1 MLRKS
6 TKPTTEGETQAV
18 PRPDRA
24 SKRAAAWPSNSRA
37 PVASEPSKLAGNKRE
52 VIPLL
57 WTIDQTAM
65 ALGAS
70 RGMIYKILPELHAVR
85 VCGRWKVSPEKAR
98 EYASRG
104 DRTA

>member
-1 MLRKS
+1 MLRKP
-6 TKPTTEGETQAV
+6 TKPATEGKTQAA
-18 PRPDRA
+18 PRSDRA
-24 SKRAAAWPSNSRA
+24 SKRAAPWPSNSGVPIA
-37 PVASEPSKLAGNKRE
+37 PEPSKIAGNKRDVE
-52 VIPLL
+52 PLL

-85 VCGRWKVSPEKAR
+85 VCGRWKVSPERAR
-98 EYASRG
+98 EYASHG

>member
-6 TKPTTEGETQAV
+6 TKPATEGKTQVA
-18 PRPDRA
+18 PRSDRG
-24 SKRAAAWPSNSRA
+24 SKRAAAWPSNFRA

-57 WTIDQTAM
+57 WTINQTAM

-70 RGMIYKILPELHAVR
+70 RGSVYKILPELHAVR
-85 VCGRWKVSPEKAR
+85 VCGRWKISPERAR
-98 EYASRG
+98 EYASHG
-104 DRTA
+104 DCTA